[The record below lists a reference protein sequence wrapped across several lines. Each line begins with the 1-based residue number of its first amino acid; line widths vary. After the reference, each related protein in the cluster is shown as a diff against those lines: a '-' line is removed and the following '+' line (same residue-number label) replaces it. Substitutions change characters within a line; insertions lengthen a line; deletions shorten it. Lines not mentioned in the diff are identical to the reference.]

1 MTQFAQKESTMF
13 KSILVPVDGSEGAK
27 KALDVACQLATQADA
42 TLHVLHIPEELSH
55 ETTLVWGIGAIAI
68 EASRQER
75 EDIGKQVVDK
85 AAEAARA
92 KGVTQV
98 ETVIGQGDPA
108 RTIVSEARRRGVEAI
123 VMGSRGLSD
132 LRGLVVGSVS
142 HKVSHVAECTV
153 ITVR

>member
-1 MTQFAQKESTMF
+1 MY
-13 KSILVPVDGSEGAK
+13 KSILIPVDGSEGAK
-27 KALDVACQLATQADA
+27 KALEVACELANQADA
-42 TLHVLHIPEELSH
+42 TLHILHIPEELSH

-75 EDIGKQVVDK
+75 EDLGRQVVDK

-92 KGVTQV
+92 KGITQI
-98 ETVIGQGDPA
+98 ETAVGQGDPA

-123 VMGSRGLSD
+123 VLGSRGLSD

-142 HKVSHVAECTV
+142 HKVSHIAECTV

>member
-1 MTQFAQKESTMF
+1 MF
-13 KSILVPVDGSEGAK
+13 DSILVPVDGSEGAK
-27 KALDVACQLATQADA
+27 KALAVACQLASQTDT
-42 TLHVLHIPEELSH
+42 TLHLLRIPEELSH

-75 EDIGKQVVDK
+75 EDIGRQVVEK
-85 AAEAARA
+85 AAAEARA
-92 KGVTQV
+92 QGITKV

-108 RTIVSEARRRGVEAI
+108 RTILSEARRRGIAAI

-132 LRGLVVGSVS
+132 FKGLMVGSVS
-142 HKVSHVAECTV
+142 HKVSHTADCTV

>member
-1 MTQFAQKESTMF
+1 MF
-13 KSILVPVDGSEGAK
+13 NSILVPVDGSEHAQ
-27 KALDVACQLATQADA
+27 KALSVACQLANQADA
-42 TLHVLHIPEELSH
+42 TLHLLHIPEELSH

-75 EDIGKQVVDK
+75 EDVGKQVIEK
-85 AAEAARA
+85 AAEAARQQGA
-92 KGVTQV
+92 SKV

-108 RTIVSEARRRGVEAI
+108 RTIISEARKRGVDAI

-132 LRGLVVGSVS
+132 LKGFVVGSVS
-142 HKVSHVAECTV
+142 HKVSHAASCSV

>member
-1 MTQFAQKESTMF
+1 MF
-13 KSILVPVDGSEGAK
+13 HSILVPVDGSEGAK
-27 KALDVACQLATQADA
+27 KALEVACQLADRADA
-42 TLHVLHIPEELSH
+42 TLHILHVPEALSH

-68 EASRQER
+68 EASRQEL
-75 EDIGKQVVDK
+75 EDVGRQVVDK
-85 AAEAARA
+85 AAESARNL
-92 KGVTQV
+92 GVIKI

-142 HKVSHVAECTV
+142 HKVSHVADCSV

>member
-1 MTQFAQKESTMF
+1 MF
-13 KSILVPVDGSEGAK
+13 KSILVPVDGSESAK
-27 KALDVACQLATQADA
+27 KALDVACLLANQADA
-42 TLHVLHIPEELSH
+42 TLHLLHIPEELSH

-68 EASRQER
+68 EASRTER
-75 EDIGKQVVDK
+75 EDIGRQVVDK

-92 KGVTQV
+92 NGVSQV
-98 ETVIGQGDPA
+98 ETVVGQGDPA

>member
-1 MTQFAQKESTMF
+1 MYT
-13 KSILVPVDGSEGAK
+13 SILVPVDGSEGAK
-27 KALDVACQLATQADA
+27 KALEVACQLASQADA
-42 TLHVLHIPEELSH
+42 TLHILHIPEEFTH

-75 EDIGKQVVDK
+75 QEPRVRRDIGKQIVDR

-92 KGVTQV
+92 NGVTQV

-108 RTIVSEARRRGVEAI
+108 RGIVSEARRRGVEAI

>member
-1 MTQFAQKESTMF
+1 MF
-13 KSILVPVDGSEGAK
+13 KSILVPIDGSEGAK
-27 KALDVACQLATQADA
+27 KALDVACQLASQADA
-42 TLHVLHIPEELSH
+42 TLHILHVPEELAH

-75 EDIGKQVVDK
+75 EDIGRQVVDK

-92 KGVTQV
+92 QGITQV

-123 VMGSRGLSD
+123 VLGSRGLSD
-132 LRGLVVGSVS
+132 LRGLMVGSVS

>member
-1 MTQFAQKESTMF
+1 MF

>member
-1 MTQFAQKESTMF
+1 MF
-13 KSILVPVDGSEGAK
+13 NTILVPVDGSEGAK
-27 KALDVACQLATQADA
+27 KALSVACLLANQADA
-42 TLHVLHIPEELSH
+42 TIHILHIPEELSH

-75 EDIGKQVVDK
+75 DDIGQQVVDK
-85 AAEAARA
+85 AAQEARD
-92 KGVTQV
+92 KGVNKV
-98 ETVIGQGDPA
+98 ETAIGRGDPA
-108 RTIVSEARRRGVEAI
+108 RTIISEAKKRGIDAI

-142 HKVSHVAECTV
+142 HKVSHAAECSV

>member
-1 MTQFAQKESTMF
+1 MYQ
-13 KSILVPVDGSEGAK
+13 SILIPVDGSEGAK
-27 KALDVACQLATQADA
+27 KALEVACQLANQTNA
-42 TLHVLHIPEELSH
+42 TLHILHIPEELAQ
-55 ETTLVWGIGAIAI
+55 EAVLVWGIGAVAI

-75 EDIGKQVVDK
+75 EEVGKQVVDK
-85 AAEAARA
+85 AAESARA
-92 KGVTQV
+92 QGITQI

-108 RTIVSEARRRGVEAI
+108 RVIVNESRQRGVEAI

-142 HKVSHVAECTV
+142 HKVSHIADCTV

>member
-1 MTQFAQKESTMF
+1 MY

-27 KALDVACQLATQADA
+27 KALDVACQLASQADT
-42 TLHVLHIPEELSH
+42 TLHILHIPEEFSH

-68 EASRQER
+68 EASREER
-75 EDIGKQVVDK
+75 EDIGRQVVDK

-92 KGVTQV
+92 RGIARI
-98 ETVIGQGDPA
+98 ETVVGQGDPA

-142 HKVSHVAECTV
+142 HKVSHVADCTV